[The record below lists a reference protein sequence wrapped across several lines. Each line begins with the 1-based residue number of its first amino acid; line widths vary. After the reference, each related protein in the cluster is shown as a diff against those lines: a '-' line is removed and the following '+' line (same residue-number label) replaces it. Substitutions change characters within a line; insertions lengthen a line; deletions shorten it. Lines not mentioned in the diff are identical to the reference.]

1 MNILHTSLD
10 ILLPLVAI
18 LFFFL
23 FYPFYLLIKL
33 VIFLYKQFLSENVA
47 GKVVLITGASS
58 GIGEVSYFSLLD
70 VNSLIN
76 TKCYY
81 SLSYSRSQ
89 QLLDAML
96 FYPCLILF
104 CLCLTYVELLLFLI
118 YVIFT
123 QKPFYEQ
130 FQVISDQQI
139 LILRFCSIYT
149 V

>member
-58 GIGEVSYFSLLD
+58 GIGEVSYFTLLD

-81 SLSYSRSQ
+81 SLSYSRS
-89 QLLDAML
+89 
-96 FYPCLILF
+96 
-104 CLCLTYVELLLFLI
+104 
-118 YVIFT
+118 
-123 QKPFYEQ
+123 
-130 FQVISDQQI
+130 
-139 LILRFCSIYT
+139 
-149 V
+149 